1 MVDKQHIKRL
11 GYLLAS
17 CLFIIGV
24 GILFASFGS
33 RSDAKVSGIEMI
45 FEEQKAAE
53 NLLDSADIV
62 RSIHTIYPKGVVG
75 LEAKDLKL
83 DSMEV
88 ALRNNPFVDHV
99 ELYLDKNAKLRIE
112 VQEKSPLLRVLS
124 LKGDNLYI
132 DRQGWAMPLSD
143 HYTARVVVV
152 TGHLPKIVKEVP
164 VDSVAILNNIFEIA
178 KAIDRDKF
186 MSDFISEIH
195 VDHQSKITLI
205 PVVGDFV
212 ISVSDVANIDEKMD
226 NLKIFLRD
234 GLSRIGWDKYS
245 ELSIDYNHQIVGK
258 KILKP

>member
-33 RSDAKVSGIEMI
+33 RSDARVSGVEIV
-45 FEEQKAAE
+45 FEEQIEAE
-53 NLLDSADIV
+53 NLLDSVDIV
-62 RSIHTIYPKGVVG
+62 RSILSIYPEGVVG
-75 LEAKDLKL
+75 LQARELQL
-83 DSMEV
+83 DSLEG
-88 ALRNNPFVDHV
+88 ALRKNPFVDHV
-99 ELYLDKNAKLRIE
+99 ELYLDKNAMLRIE
-112 VQEKSPLLRVLS
+112 VKEKSPLLRVLS

-152 TGHLPKIVKEVP
+152 TGHLPKIKKDIP
-164 VDSVAILNNIFEIA
+164 VDSVQLLNNIFGIA
-178 KAIDRDKF
+178 SAIERDPF
-186 MSDFISEIH
+186 MNGFISEIN

-212 ISVSDVANIDEKMD
+212 ISVSDVSNIDEKID

-234 GLSRIGWDKYS
+234 GLSRVGWDKYS